1 MINST
6 TIRSSNFWAYL
17 QLMRPANIVTA
28 WADILAGFGVSGC
41 FALMNQGIIFSL
53 GWLLLSTT
61 GLYAGGIVFNDV
73 FDAELDVKERPE
85 RPIPS
90 GRVSLVGATLLGSF
104 LLSVGIAAAFQV
116 SVLSGILAFSIA
128 LAALFYDAVGKH
140 QTFLGHLF
148 GPLNMGICRGC
159 NLLLGVSVNP
169 VIVKEFWFLALI
181 PIIYIAAIT
190 TLSRGEVHGGKTS
203 TGIIAVVMLCVVI
216 TALLALGFLNNYQLL
231 AALPFLL
238 LFALRVLLPF
248 VKAASTPTAEN
259 IFAAVR
265 SGVISLI
272 ILDAAIAAGFAGFL
286 YGILVLVL
294 LGFSM
299 SLARF
304 FAVT

>member
-1 MINST
+1 MNST

-28 WADILAGFGVSGC
+28 WADILAGFAASGC

-73 FDAELDVKERPE
+73 FDAELDAKERPE

-90 GRVSLVGATLLGSF
+90 GNVSLIRATLLGSL

-116 SVLSGILAFSIA
+116 SFVSGVLAF
-128 LAALFYDAVGKH
+128 LYDAVGKH
-140 QTFLGHLF
+140 QVFF

-169 VIVKEFWFLALI
+169 EILKEYWFLALI
-181 PIIYIAAIT
+181 PVIYIAAIT
-190 TLSRGEVHGGKTS
+190 TLSRGEVYGGKTS

-216 TALLALGFLNNYQLL
+216 TALFGLGFLNNYQLL

-248 VKAASTPTAEN
+248 VKAAITPTAEN

-299 SLARF
+299 SLARI

>member
-1 MINST
+1 MNST

-28 WADILAGFGVSGC
+28 WADILAGFAASGC

-73 FDAELDVKERPE
+73 FDAELDAKERPE

-90 GRVSLVGATLLGSF
+90 GNVSLIRATLLGSL

-116 SVLSGILAFSIA
+116 SFVSGVLAFSIA
-128 LAALFYDAVGKH
+128 LAALLYDAVGKH
-140 QTFLGHLF
+140 QVFF

-169 VIVKEFWFLALI
+169 EILKEYWFLALI
-181 PIIYIAAIT
+181 PVIYIAAIT
-190 TLSRGEVHGGKTS
+190 TLSRGEVYGGKTS

-216 TALLALGFLNNYQLL
+216 TALFGLGFLNNYQLL

-248 VKAASTPTAEN
+248 VKAAITPTAEN

-299 SLARF
+299 SLARI